1 MCVCGVWLNRSARGT
16 HAAGHGIWWMQ
27 TRMRPSA
34 KRRRECGEWVR
45 VEVLSYLV
53 SCPTAAA
60 VRRCPAHSAR
70 RDWRCLTRTRI
81 GTRQFEGE
89 GESRWARRGASRRGA
104 VAQGSAFDGCGGI
117 VSAPDVPS
125 ERRLPTLPPT
135 AAVNGNADTALLH
148 TTVKIRR
155 TWARPAA
162 ILARSAAAFEWPPE
176 RRRCDPE
183 SDVTPKSR
191 SALRHDSRPMAAV
204 RRVPRSPTNITSA
217 RVLERSLKER
227 L

>member
-1 MCVCGVWLNRSARGT
+1 MRVGAIRGVG
-16 HAAGHGIWWMQ
+16 G
-27 TRMRPSA
+27 
-34 KRRRECGEWVR
+34 V
-45 VEVLSYLV
+45 YLA

-60 VRRCPAHSAR
+60 IHQRPAHPAR
-70 RDWRCLTRTRI
+70 RDWRRCLTRTCNRNRT
-81 GTRQFEGE
+81 GQFEGE
-89 GESRWARRGASRRGA
+89 GESRRRG
-104 VAQGSAFDGCGGI
+104 SARICIQYSGP
-117 VSAPDVPS
+117 VSAPGVPS
-125 ERRLPTLPPT
+125 ERRLPTLPST
-135 AAVNGNADTALLH
+135 AAVNGNADAVMLH